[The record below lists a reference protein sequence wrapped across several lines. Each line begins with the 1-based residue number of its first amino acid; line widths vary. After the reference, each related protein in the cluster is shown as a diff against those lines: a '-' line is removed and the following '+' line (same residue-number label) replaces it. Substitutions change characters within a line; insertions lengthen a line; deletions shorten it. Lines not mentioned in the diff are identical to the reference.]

1 MRGGMPTITSEK
13 PEVTA
18 RIASSRDRLPV
29 VLWAA
34 AVILAAAAAC
44 LRPEALPPAA
54 RATLGPFA
62 ILAAIIAGSVLADR
76 LGVFRILAGLLIRD
90 RAPRAVATASVLAFT
105 AVVSGLANLDVAVVV
120 AMPVALQ
127 AARRHRISAGRLA
140 VAVAVTANAAS
151 FLLPTS
157 NITSLLLLG
166 RVPLPPL
173 AYVRGSWLAWLL
185 VVAVTVGSLSLW
197 LAPAGPG
204 PQAREAEARPSVRA
218 ALDLIPMFAAAS
230 AIRAILAAGLTL
242 RGGLAA
248 QLIAGSALAST
259 LNNLPAAAALRPA
272 GTAGLWAAILATAI
286 GPGLL
291 LTGSVATLI
300 CRRIARD
307 AGATLR
313 ARQYTAVGAVL
324 APAQLAAAVI
334 GLHLTSALH

>member
-1 MRGGMPTITSEK
+1 LPTFTSEK
-13 PEVTA
+13 PEVSA
-18 RIASSRDRLPV
+18 RITSLRDRLPAL
-29 VLWAA
+29 LWAA
-34 AVILAAAAAC
+34 AVILAAVAAC

-62 ILAAIIAGSVLADR
+62 TLAAIIAGSVLADR
-76 LGVFRILAGLLIRD
+76 LGVFGVLASLLIRD
-90 RAPRAVATASVLAFT
+90 RAPRAVAAASVLAFT
-105 AVVSGLANLDVAVVV
+105 AVVSGLVNLDVAAVV
-120 AMPVALQ
+120 AMPVALR
-127 AARRHRISAGRLA
+127 AAGRHRIGAGRLA
-140 VAVAVTANAAS
+140 AAVAVTANAAS

-166 RVPLPPL
+166 RVPLPTL

-197 LAPAGPG
+197 LARDSPG
-204 PQAREAEARPSVRA
+204 PQARDASARPSVRA
-218 ALDLIPMFAAAS
+218 ALDLVPMFAAAS

-248 QLIAGSALAST
+248 QLAAGTALASA

-272 GTAGLWAAILATAI
+272 GTTGLWAAVLATAI

-307 AGATLR
+307 AGAALR
-313 ARQYTAVGAVL
+313 AWQYTAIGAVL
-324 APAQLAAAVI
+324 VPAQFAAATA
-334 GLHLTSALH
+334 GLYLTGALH

>member
-1 MRGGMPTITSEK
+1 MPTITSEK
-13 PEVTA
+13 PGVSAT
-18 RIASSRDRLPV
+18 IASSRDWLPV
-29 VLWAA
+29 ALWAV
-34 AVILAAAAAC
+34 AVTLTAAAAC
-44 LRPEALPPAA
+44 LRPDALPPAA
-54 RATLGPFA
+54 RATAGPFA
-62 ILAAIIAGSVLADR
+62 TLAAIIAGSVLADR
-76 LGVFRILAGLLIRD
+76 LGVFRVLAALLIRD
-90 RAPRAVATASVLAFT
+90 RAPRGVAAASVLAFT

-127 AARRHRISAGRLA
+127 AARRHRICAGRLA
-140 VAVAVTANAAS
+140 VAVALTANAAS

-166 RVPLPPL
+166 RVALPPL
-173 AYVRGSWLAWLL
+173 AYLRGSWLAWLL

-204 PQAREAEARPSVRA
+204 PQARAAGGRPSVRA

-242 RGGLAA
+242 RGPLAA
-248 QLIAGSALAST
+248 QLITGSALAAA

-307 AGATLR
+307 AGVTLR
-313 ARQYTAVGAVL
+313 AWQYTAIGAAL
-324 APAQLAAAVI
+324 APAQLAAGVI
-334 GLHLTSALH
+334 GLHLTGAFR